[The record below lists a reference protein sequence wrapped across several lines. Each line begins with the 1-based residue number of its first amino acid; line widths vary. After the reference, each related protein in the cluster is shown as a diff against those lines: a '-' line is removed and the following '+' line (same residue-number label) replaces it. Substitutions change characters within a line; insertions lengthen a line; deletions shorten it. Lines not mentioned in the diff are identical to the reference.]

1 MNNIKIDDHFSTN
14 PSYPYELN
22 KDLPGLKD
30 IINWVGKS
38 KHVKSFL
45 ILHNNKLIV
54 EKYFN
59 GTTKD
64 DKSDVFSVSKS
75 VTSLLIGIALQKKLI
90 RLNDPISKYTR
101 VNEHWSNTTFE
112 NEKRITISHMLNM
125 TCGLNDEMKYVTDPG
140 KRWHYNLG
148 SAWHMLKEVVQN
160 VSRTPLQTIA
170 DQWLF
175 SKLNITPIFKP
186 RQGTNKL
193 YDLIKAYV
201 QNYYKDIFYNNGLS
215 PINIGVSLLYML
227 GKKYNRLLRFITSYL
242 SMFTLLTI
250 YEGYTTYRKYSDAR
264 KYFLKPTTSLHCSG
278 MDCIRLGQLILNNGI
293 NIDTK
298 EQIIDREYINSCK
311 HATTQDLNPS
321 YSNMFWLNGK
331 GKHINP
337 ISIFSTIDPEVI
349 YEDLIPSAPS
359 DLICFMGYNT
369 QRIYVC
375 PSLNIVVV
383 RQGDEESEGA
393 TAAKS
398 EFDEQ
403 LWNALMAL
411 FNKMNK
417 NLQRQQML
425 TKL

>member
-1 MNNIKIDDHFSTN
+1 MNNMKIDDHFSTN

-175 SKLNITPIFKP
+175 SKLNITPIF
-186 RQGTNKL
+186 
-193 YDLIKAYV
+193 
-201 QNYYKDIFYNNGLS
+201 
-215 PINIGVSLLYML
+215 
-227 GKKYNRLLRFITSYL
+227 
-242 SMFTLLTI
+242 
-250 YEGYTTYRKYSDAR
+250 
-264 KYFLKPTTSLHCSG
+264 
-278 MDCIRLGQLILNNGI
+278 
-293 NIDTK
+293 
-298 EQIIDREYINSCK
+298 
-311 HATTQDLNPS
+311 
-321 YSNMFWLNGK
+321 
-331 GKHINP
+331 
-337 ISIFSTIDPEVI
+337 
-349 YEDLIPSAPS
+349 
-359 DLICFMGYNT
+359 
-369 QRIYVC
+369 
-375 PSLNIVVV
+375 
-383 RQGDEESEGA
+383 
-393 TAAKS
+393 
-398 EFDEQ
+398 
-403 LWNALMAL
+403 
-411 FNKMNK
+411 
-417 NLQRQQML
+417 
-425 TKL
+425 